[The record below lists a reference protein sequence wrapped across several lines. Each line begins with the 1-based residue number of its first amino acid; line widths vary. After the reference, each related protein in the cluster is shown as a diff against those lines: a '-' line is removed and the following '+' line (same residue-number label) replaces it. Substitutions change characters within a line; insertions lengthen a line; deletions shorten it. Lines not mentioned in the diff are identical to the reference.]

1 MPALSL
7 QSRKCAYRKNV
18 TDGLKRVLFIVASP
32 DMARNDSK
40 PVSMR
45 AKVFRD
51 FKHSVL
57 GGEKVASRH
66 KELLHLVT
74 KNRV

>member
-7 QSRKCAYRKNV
+7 ESRKCAYRKNV

-32 DMARNDSK
+32 DMGRNDSK

-45 AKVFRD
+45 AFLQTEKKKNSTFKSGRDLKHRVFLVER
-51 FKHSVL
+51 
-57 GGEKVASRH
+57 R
-66 KELLHLVT
+66 LH
-74 KNRV
+74 

>member
-7 QSRKCAYRKNV
+7 ESHKCAYRKNV
-18 TDGLKRVLFIVASP
+18 TNELKIVLFIVASP

-45 AKVFRD
+45 AFLSTAKKTPLSKVEET
-51 FKHSVL
+51 L
-57 GGEKVASRH
+57 
-66 KELLHLVT
+66 
-74 KNRV
+74 NRECP